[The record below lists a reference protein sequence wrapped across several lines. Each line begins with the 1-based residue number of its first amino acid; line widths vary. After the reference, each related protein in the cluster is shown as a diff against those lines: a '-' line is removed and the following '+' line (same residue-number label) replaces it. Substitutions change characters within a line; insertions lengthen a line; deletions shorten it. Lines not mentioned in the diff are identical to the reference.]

1 MWPRGL
7 PHPQRWLDK
16 IFGAL
21 RGGSGGRGGG
31 PGNNRSILAGKSSI
45 LCEEL
50 EHYRVHGL
58 GADWRDKFF

>member
-1 MWPRGL
+1 LWGV
-7 PHPQRWLDK
+7 
-16 IFGAL
+16 
-21 RGGSGGRGGG
+21 GGGGGGGGGGG

-58 GADWRDKFF
+58 GADWRD